1 MPGCEQLQQPFSTK
15 ERAAPSCGVPA
26 PASPQS
32 SELALQTPLTTKLAS
47 LEGLLPRS
55 LTFVIIPPPPPPPR
69 LYLLHTSLCYNWDSL
84 ALIPNLL
91 HILKTLNSILH
102 ITRKEHHLDFSL
114 FNLVKFLLLLFN
126 NILSDSFARPELLFH
141 TFVQTFPSSFPTI
154 LSKELSSP

>member
-32 SELALQTPLTTKLAS
+32 LELALQTPLTTKLAS
-47 LEGLLPRS
+47 LEDLLLRS
-55 LTFVIIPPPPPPPR
+55 LTFVIIPPC
-69 LYLLHTSLCYNWDSL
+69 LYLFHTSLCYNWDSL

-102 ITRKEHHLDFSL
+102 ITRKEHHLDFSV
-114 FNLVKFLLLLFN
+114 FNLVKFLILLFN

-141 TFVQTFPSSFPTI
+141 TFVHTFPSSSPTI